1 MNTNT
6 NKLKTTLTALS
17 LITGASVFTVS
28 AAHAATQNEVQF
40 TAVDP
45 EGFDDNLYGARYV
58 RYLEEVSGNS
68 GAYLINPAHYEYLME
83 SLRMMRLPDKR
94 PDRYYPRVVRKRPTK
109 YPTKKNASQLN

>member
-17 LITGASVFTVS
+17 LITASVFTVS

-45 EGFDDNLYGARYV
+45 EG
-58 RYLEEVSGNS
+58 
-68 GAYLINPAHYEYLME
+68 
-83 SLRMMRLPDKR
+83 LPLSILKDSMTTST
-94 PDRYYPRVVRKRPTK
+94 VQGMCATW
-109 YPTKKNASQLN
+109 KKLAETAALTL

>member
-17 LITGASVFTVS
+17 LITASVFTVS

-45 EGFDDNLYGARYV
+45 EGFDDNLYGA
-58 RYLEEVSGNS
+58 SMC
-68 GAYLINPAHYEYLME
+68 A
-83 SLRMMRLPDKR
+83 
-94 PDRYYPRVVRKRPTK
+94 TW
-109 YPTKKNASQLN
+109 KKLAETAALTL